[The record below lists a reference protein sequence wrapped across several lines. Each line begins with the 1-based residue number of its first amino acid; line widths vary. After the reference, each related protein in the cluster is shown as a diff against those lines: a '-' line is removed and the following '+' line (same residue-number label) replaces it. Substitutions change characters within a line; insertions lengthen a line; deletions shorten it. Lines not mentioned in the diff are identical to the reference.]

1 MELREERIDLQ
12 RGKAGL
18 GFNIKG
24 GEDQPLV
31 AGDTGI
37 FVTKIREEG
46 AAAKDGRLQKGDKIL
61 EINGENVRCV
71 PHKRAVDLFVSA
83 GETVKLFVQ
92 HNAEA
97 ALRKKVEEAKAK
109 AAKSGEGAGVQW
121 LIVIGAVVAVGA
133 FIWFSRRG
141 SVNTVLDP

>member
-46 AAAKDGRLQKGDKIL
+46 AASKDGRLKRGDKIL
-61 EINGENVRCV
+61 EINGEDVRAV
-71 PHKRAVDLFVSA
+71 PHKRAVDLFVGA

-97 ALRKKVEEAKAK
+97 LLRKKVEDAKAR
-109 AAKSGEGAGVQW
+109 AANSRGGAGVQW
-121 LIVIGAVVAVGA
+121 MVVIGVVVTVGA
-133 FIWFSRRG
+133 FIWFRARRR
-141 SVNTVLDP
+141 